1 MSRYKLWDKESNV
14 ITPIGEV
21 LTPAQWIERYPV
33 ANVLPTVCGGGAI
46 NGSYFGV
53 YETMVEMYTK
63 QGCDF
68 SECNTEQEHL
78 DKIEESEDEMNT
90 VDVVSTDE
98 RIAAALEAQVLMSM
112 PDEVQ
117 EGEIIMNF
125 ETIKNNYDKGLWTK
139 QLVRMAVRKGVI
151 TKEQYTEIVNEE
163 Y

>member
-1 MSRYKLWDKESNV
+1 MKGEIRMSRYKLWDKESNV

-46 NGSYFGV
+46 NGAYFGI
-53 YETMVEMYTK
+53 YDEMIDLYTK

-78 DKIEESEDEMNT
+78 DKIEEFEDEMNAP
-90 VDVVSTDE
+90 VEVISTDE

-112 PDEVQ
+112 PDE
-117 EGEIIMNF
+117 E
-125 ETIKNNYDKGLWTK
+125 
-139 QLVRMAVRKGVI
+139 
-151 TKEQYTEIVNEE
+151 
-163 Y
+163 